1 MSPSDSDRALL
12 ELLLEPRQ
20 DYASVAALLGV
31 GEPEVRQR
39 AAEALG
45 DLVGSGSAASPET
58 AAWALGLARGHEA
71 ARLFADPAA
80 AAQAG
85 ALAGALKANFPDAAL
100 PELPA
105 LGAPPTSTQPKPPG
119 AAPSPSEAPVTGASV
134 GEAPLPERVAGALRA
149 TASKARARPRLY
161 GAIGIGIVFLVL
173 VALVAV
179 LVSGG
184 GGSDD
189 RGGRSGTSLI
199 ALRPLTEGSESTGE
213 ALLVRAGKEALVQV
227 ELRGLAAS
235 APGESYVV
243 WLYSSQASAY
253 PLARDVVKDNGRLGG
268 PAPVPPGLRPPLASF
283 GCVDV
288 SLASNR
294 ELARVLTGRS
304 AAVRHVGRSVLRG
317 EIPREGETA
326 GSGAGSR
333 CVRKAP

>member
-31 GEPEVRQR
+31 DESEVRRR
-39 AAEALG
+39 AAGALG
-45 DLVGSGSAASPET
+45 DLVGSPSPASPDT
-58 AAWALGLARGHEA
+58 VAWALGLVRGPEA
-71 ARLFADPAA
+71 ASLFADPAA

-85 ALAGALKANFPDAAL
+85 ALAGALKANFPDA
-100 PELPA
+100 ELPDLPPLSTPPA
-105 LGAPPTSTQPKPPG
+105 SGRAVAPAPASSPPEGGAIETS
-119 AAPSPSEAPVTGASV
+119 ADSD
-134 GEAPLPERVAGALRA
+134 PLPDRVAGGLRA
-149 TASKARARPRLY
+149 TASRVRARPRLY
-161 GAIGIGIVFLVL
+161 GAAGIGVVFLVL

-184 GGSDD
+184 GGSED
-189 RGGRSGTSLI
+189 RGGGSGTSLV
-199 ALRPLTEGSESTGE
+199 ALRPLAEGVESTGE

-227 ELRGLAAS
+227 ELRGLAPS
-235 APGESYVV
+235 AAGESYVV
-243 WLYSSQASAY
+243 WLYSSEASAY
-253 PLARDVVKDNGRLGG
+253 PLARDVVKGNGRLGG
-268 PAPVPPGLRPPLASF
+268 PAPVPPGLRPPLAAF
-283 GCVDV
+283 GCIDV